1 VLHLEGIQPKTK
13 YDLDVSQKGEGEG
26 EGVTVLRCYGV
37 TYVFLFPLYVA
48 RRAEHVRRR

>member
-26 EGVTVLRCYGV
+26 EGEGEGVTVLR
-37 TYVFLFPLYVA
+37 TYSSLLST
-48 RRAEHVRRR
+48 

>member
-26 EGVTVLRCYGV
+26 EGEGEGVTVLRCYV
-37 TYVFLFPLYVA
+37 RIPLSSL
-48 RRAEHVRRR
+48 RS